1 MERRLAAIL
10 AADVVGYSRLMGE
23 DEAGA
28 LAALKTHRKE
38 IVDPRIAAHG
48 GRVVKLMGDGM
59 LVEFPSVVEAM
70 QCAVEIQRAMAE
82 RNAAVPED
90 RRVEFRIGINLGD
103 VIVDGDDIHGDGVN
117 VAARL
122 EALAE
127 PGGIC
132 IRRAVRNQVRDKL
145 PYTYEDLGEIEVK
158 NIARPVRVFQVVID
172 EADTAPAAAA
182 RTRKPWMWPAI
193 AAAVVVVMAGAV
205 ALWLEPWAPR
215 VEPASLEQMAFPLPD
230 KPSIAVLPFDNM
242 SGDPDQD
249 YVADGFTE
257 NIITALSRN
266 KAMFVIARNS
276 TFTYK
281 GKAVKVKQV
290 AEDLGV
296 RYVLEGSVQR
306 SGDKV
311 RVTAQ
316 LIDATGGSHVWAER
330 YDRAW
335 DDIFAVQDEI
345 ARSIAATLSG
355 YKGTL
360 QQAEYERALRKSPD
374 TLTAHDYV
382 IRGIVHKDRFTRE
395 DNLIAIEMFEK
406 AIALAPDFALGY
418 AWLSWAQVIE
428 VFMGWSETPEETVG
442 LAFEL
447 AQKAISLDPS
457 LDVARWALGGAYLTA
472 LDSAQSLVAMERALE
487 LNPNN
492 ADILADT
499 VWPLAYL
506 GRADEGIAN
515 VERAMRLN
523 PYYPEWYLWGLG
535 SGQYFAKR
543 YADAIAT
550 FNRMTHHNFYSRTL
564 LAASFA
570 QIGEAERAPAEVA
583 AALKLDPDASLT
595 GLAAWRPLFAKQEDF
610 DHYVDGL
617 RKAGL
622 PE

>member
-1 MERRLAAIL
+1 MAEHSGRVFSSAGDSVVAEFASPVEAVRCAADIQRDLERRN
-10 AADVVGYSRLMGE
+10 
-23 DEAGA
+23 
-28 LAALKTHRKE
+28 
-38 IVDPRIAAHG
+38 
-48 GRVVKLMGDGM
+48 
-59 LVEFPSVVEAM
+59 
-70 QCAVEIQRAMAE
+70 AE
-82 RNAAVPED
+82 QTED
-90 RRVEFRIGINLGD
+90 RRMRFRIGINLGD
-103 VIVDGDDIHGDGVN
+103 VVVEGNNLMGDGVN

-122 EALAE
+122 ETLADA
-127 PGGIC
+127 GGIC
-132 IRRAVRNQVRDKL
+132 LSQPVFDQIKQKL
-145 PYTYEDLGEIEVK
+145 ELGYEYLGEQEVK
-158 NIARPVRVFQVVID
+158 NIAEPVRVYRVL
-172 EADTAPAAAA
+172 TAPEAAGSVVVA
-182 RTRKPWMWPAI
+182 RRVKLRRWKWPAI
-193 AAAVVVVMAGAV
+193 ATGVALMVALMAGHFGIF
-205 ALWLEPWAPR
+205 PIRGPSPDI
-215 VEPASLEQMAFPLPD
+215 EPASVERMAFPLPD

-242 SGDPDQD
+242 SGDPGQE

-281 GKAVKVKQV
+281 GKAVDVKQV

-316 LIDATGGSHVWAER
+316 LIDATGGTHVWAER

-345 ARSIAATLSG
+345 AQTIAATLSG

-374 TLTAHDYV
+374 TLTAHDHV

-406 AIALAPDFALGY
+406 AIALSPDFALGY
-418 AWLSWAQVIE
+418 AWLAWAQVIE

-447 AQKAISLDPS
+447 AQTAISLDPS
-457 LDVARWALGGAYLTA
+457 LDVARWALGGAYLAA
-472 LDSAQSLVAMERALE
+472 LDSAQSLVEIERALE

-499 VWPLAYL
+499 AWPLAYL

-523 PYYPEWYLWGLG
+523 PYYPEWYLWSLG
-535 SGQYFAKR
+535 TGQFFAKR

-550 FNRMTHHNFYSRTL
+550 FNRMTSHNIHSRTL
-564 LAASFA
+564 LAASYA
-570 QIGEAERAPAEVA
+570 RIGETERARAEIA
-583 AALKLDPDASLT
+583 DAQKLDPDASLT
-595 GLAAWRPLFAKQEDF
+595 SFAAWRPLFTRQEDF
-610 DHYVDGL
+610 DHYLDGL

-622 PE
+622 EE